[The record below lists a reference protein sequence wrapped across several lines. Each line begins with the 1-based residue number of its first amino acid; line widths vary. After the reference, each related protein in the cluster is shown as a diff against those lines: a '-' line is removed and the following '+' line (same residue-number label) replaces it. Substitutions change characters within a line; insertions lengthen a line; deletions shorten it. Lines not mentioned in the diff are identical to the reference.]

1 MTGHEGSKGQPTGVS
16 LGTALR
22 KEVRWTPGDVFRI
35 PLADTSVAYGQV
47 LHRADAYAT
56 ICALFGYH
64 EEEPRAELVEIVT
77 APVQAVVCVGSE
89 ALATGRWP
97 IIGRSEP
104 VVSHRVLTQGERE
117 WSRHHRIL
125 PELAQGLFGLMEW
138 NPAYDECL
146 RPGSRP
152 PKAPADSRG

>member
-1 MTGHEGSKGQPTGVS
+1 MGH
-16 LGTALR
+16 ALR
-22 KEVRWTPGDVFRI
+22 KEVRWTAGDIFQI

-56 ICALFGYH
+56 ICALLGRH
-64 EEEPRAELVEIVT
+64 EEEPRAELADIVT
-77 APVQAVVCVGSE
+77 ASVQAVVCIGSE

-97 IIGRSEP
+97 IIGRTTP
-104 VVSHRVLTQGERE
+104 VVSHQVLNRGERE
-117 WSRHHRIL
+117 WSRHYRIL
-125 PELAQGLFGLMEW
+125 PELAQGLFGLMDW

-152 PKAPADSRG
+152 PKAPPAPQG